1 MLRAL
6 LVILLVANA
15 LFFAWSRGAFDG
27 VSGTA
32 KNSDREPER
41 LARQVNPDA
50 VRLLNAPAASA
61 AIAAAAAS
69 ARAASEAAAAARS
82 AAVTGT
88 CMQAG
93 PVPAAGLGVL
103 EQMARD
109 GGLTAGGWTAVT
121 SERKGLFLI
130 YMGKYEDDEALARK
144 QEELKQLR
152 IETQAVRNIPALQ
165 PGLVVARFE
174 DKTLAEAELVRLNQR
189 GLRTARVVTVR
200 PGVALAT
207 LRVPAA
213 TDAQRLKLL
222 ALKPPAGVP
231 GFSICDGTAAPGAA
245 ASGTVSASA
254 PTR

>member
-6 LVILLVANA
+6 LVILVVANA
-15 LFFAWSRGAFDG
+15 LFFAWSQRAFDG
-27 VSGTA
+27 MSGT
-32 KNSDREPER
+32 KGTSEREPER
-41 LARQVNPDA
+41 LSRQVNPDQ

-69 ARAASEAAAAARS
+69 ARAASEAAAART

-93 PVPAAGLGVL
+93 PVPTAGLGVL

-109 GGLTAGGWTAVT
+109 AGLAAGAWTAV
-121 SERKGLFLI
+121 SGERKGLFLI
-130 YMGKYEDDEALARK
+130 YLGKFEDDEALGRK

-152 IETQAVRNIPALQ
+152 IEAQPVRNVAALQ
-165 PGLVVARFE
+165 PGLVVARYD
-174 DKTLAEAELVRLNQR
+174 DKAQAEAELARLNQR
-189 GLRTARVVTVR
+189 GLRTARVVAAR
-200 PGVALAT
+200 PGVALTT

-213 TDAQRLKLL
+213 TDAQRDKLL

-231 GFSICDGTAAPGAA
+231 GFSRCEGTAPPGAA
-245 ASGTVSASA
+245 ASGTVEASA
-254 PTR
+254 PSR